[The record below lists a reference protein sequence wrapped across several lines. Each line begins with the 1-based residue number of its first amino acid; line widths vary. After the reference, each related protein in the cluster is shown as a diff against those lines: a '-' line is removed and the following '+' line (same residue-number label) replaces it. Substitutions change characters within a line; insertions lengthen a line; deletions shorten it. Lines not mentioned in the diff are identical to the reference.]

1 MSTISS
7 LISSGGGSEVNDIK
21 FITNS
26 ANLITTESGEVWL
39 KGGVTETDV
48 ATYPDATAALAYTG
62 IFWVTYSQVTN
73 EADIAYDGTYLW
85 VLGSANNA
93 IYKYSTAGDYQNVTF
108 SVASQ
113 DTNMFGVVIA
123 GTDFYMVGTQNDK
136 VYKYNSAGVF
146 QSDFSI
152 ASQTT
157 TAKGIAF
164 DGTYLYVAS
173 GNGSA
178 STIHKYSTAGTY
190 QNVVYT
196 ITAQD
201 NNVQGITWDGNFFYV
216 AGRQN
221 NSIYQYTAAG
231 AYTGVTVSVA
241 SQGTRPVGIVFGD
254 SAYWVVDDTN
264 GGVNKYLNQIGCG
277 AGTEGTSNNLYT
289 RIK

>member
-1 MSTISS
+1 MAIK
-7 LISSGGGSEVNDIK
+7 LGGAGGGSNVNDVR

-48 ATYPDATAALAYTG
+48 ATYPDATANLAYTG
-62 IFWVTYSQVTN
+62 TTFGVRQSGWEN
-73 EADIAYDGTYLW
+73 DIAYDGTYLW
-85 VLGSANNA
+85 VLNSYANE
-93 IYKYSTAGDYQNVTF
+93 IDKYSTAGAYQNVTF

-113 DTNMFGVVIA
+113 DTDMFGVVIV

-136 VYKYNSAGVF
+136 VYKFNSAGVF

-178 STIHKYSTAGTY
+178 STMHKYSTAGAY
-190 QNVVYT
+190 QNVVFT
-196 ITAQD
+196 LTAQD

-216 AGRQN
+216 AGRQYN
-221 NSIYQYTAAG
+221 ALYQYTAAG
-231 AYTGVTVSVA
+231 AYTGKTLSVA
-241 SQGTRPVGIVFGD
+241 AQGTRPTGVVFGD
-254 SAYWVVDDTN
+254 SAYWVIQDTADA
-264 GGVNKYLNQIGCG
+264 VYKYINQIGCG
-277 AGTEGTSNNLYT
+277 DRLEGTGNNLYM